1 VNRPVALALIA
12 MARGVAAD
20 PAPDPDPNEV
30 IEVHGKAPDEPLRT
44 ELAPDELHAL
54 PGGGNDALRGLAS
67 LPGVARIPFGLGG
80 LALRGAAPHDT
91 RVFLDG
97 IEVPIL
103 YHFGGLASFVPIDA
117 LERVELTPSGFDA
130 RWGRGIGGVVLLDSR
145 SSHPVRWTSEG
156 EISLLHA
163 GALATGP
170 ASDGGSWLVGVRRS
184 YIDFV
189 LAAAEINFLAPSYT
203 DAQVRWQSGDNRWT
217 ALAFVSDDGLSL
229 ENNNSSGGDGLDAN
243 NVKSFDY
250 TSRFA
255 RIGLRYASGGA
266 TITPWVGIDDYLAKA
281 NHKGV
286 DKGYSRT
293 DYTAGLRAELAARAF
308 GGRLQLGV
316 DGKATHYDYTITGTP
331 PPSLFD
337 PDPQGVITRD
347 GTQESLDV
355 GAFIVEDWQLAG
367 GHASLRPGVRIDRFG
382 LADRVVVDPRVSVVE
397 PLGEGASLTETVGA
411 YHEPPLVTDLDPIFG
426 KRQLAPPSSLQ
437 ASVTGE
443 APMFGLFVGK
453 ATAYAQIQDDLPVDV
468 VSGATP
474 ISDNGGEQAGGL
486 LAISRELVDEQFGSY
501 SYREYIGHGRAWGIE
516 LLARRDFGKLTGWIS
531 YTYARA
537 FRTGNPRRDEHYYP
551 YVLDQPHQLIAVA
564 TRPLGTHWRLGG
576 RFRFTSGN
584 PITPVATAYYSA
596 SDMKWTAV
604 DGPLLSE
611 RLPVFAQL
619 DLRIDHLWP
628 NRRGV
633 WDLYVDIQNV
643 TAAENVEGVTYTQD
657 FSQRQYT
664 HGLPIFPSIG
674 VEYRPKSD

>member
-1 VNRPVALALIA
+1 VHDAPVKRPAVLALLALARVA
-12 MARGVAAD
+12 AAD
-20 PAPDPDPNEV
+20 PDPDEV
-30 IEVHGKAPDEPLRT
+30 IEVTGKAPEEPLHT
-44 ELAPDELHAL
+44 ELAPEELHNL

-145 SSHPVRWTSEG
+145 SPHPTRWTSEG
-156 EISLLHA
+156 EVSLLHA
-163 GALATGP
+163 GVLATGP
-170 ASDGGSWLVGVRRS
+170 ASDGGSWVLGVRRS

-189 LAAAEINFLAPSYT
+189 LATAEVDFIAPSYT
-203 DAQVRWQSGDNRWT
+203 DAQVRWQSGDSKWT
-217 ALAFVSDDGLSL
+217 AIAFASDDGLSF
-229 ENNNSSGGDGLDAN
+229 ENTGASNTGGVDAS
-243 NVKSFDY
+243 NVKSLDY

-266 TITPWVGIDDYLAKA
+266 TITPWVGVDDYLAQA
-281 NHKGV
+281 NHKGI
-286 DKGYSRT
+286 DKGYTRT
-293 DYTAGLRAELAARAF
+293 DYDAGLRAELAASAF
-308 GGRLQLGV
+308 GGLLRLGI
-316 DGKATHYDYTITGTP
+316 DGKATHYDYSITGTP
-331 PPSLFD
+331 PPSPLD

-355 GAFIVEDWQLAG
+355 GAFLEEDWPVAG
-367 GHASLRPGVRIDRFG
+367 GRASLKPGVRIDRFG
-382 LADRVVVDPRVSVVE
+382 LADRVVVDPRVAVVE
-397 PLGEGASLTETVGA
+397 QLGDGVSLTETVGA

-426 KRQLAPPSSLQ
+426 KRQLAPPSSMQ
-437 ASVTGE
+437 ASVAAE
-443 APMFGLFVGK
+443 APIFGLFVGK
-453 ATAYAQIQDDLPVDV
+453 ATAYAQVQDDLPVDV

-501 SYREYIGHGRAWGIE
+501 SYREYIGHGRAWGLE
-516 LLARRDFGKLTGWIS
+516 LLARREIGKLTGWVS

-537 FRTGNPRRDEHYYP
+537 FRTGNPKRDEHYYP

-564 TRPLGTHWRLGG
+564 TRSLGVRWRIGG
-576 RFRFTSGN
+576 RLRFTSGN
-584 PITPVATAYYSA
+584 PITPVATAYYDA
-596 SDMKWTAV
+596 NHMKWTAV

-619 DLRIDHLWP
+619 DLRIDRVWP

-633 WDLYVDIQNV
+633 WDLYFDVQNA
-643 TAAENVEGVTYTQD
+643 TARENVEGVTYSAD
-657 FSQRQYT
+657 FSQRLYT

-674 VEYRPKSD
+674 LEYRPNR